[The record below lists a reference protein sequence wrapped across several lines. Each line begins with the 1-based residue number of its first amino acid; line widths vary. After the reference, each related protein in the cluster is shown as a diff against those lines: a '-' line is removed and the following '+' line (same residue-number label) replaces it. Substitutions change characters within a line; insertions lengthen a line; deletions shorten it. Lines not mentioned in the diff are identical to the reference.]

1 MSLSHSANLALYFL
15 MVFGIIALPG
25 MDMAFVLAS
34 TIRGGRRS
42 GFAALGGIVTGGFV
56 HVAMGALGLAVLLKT
71 VPAAFNLVLV
81 AGALYVAWIGWSLLR
96 AADGFGGTRVDT
108 AAPTRAAYRQG
119 IVTCLLNPKAYLFML
134 AVFPQFIL
142 PDDGPVWLQAVELG
156 IIGAFS
162 QVAVYG
168 GVALI
173 ADRARSWLE
182 GDSRSQVMMA
192 RTVGLILITAAIF
205 TGLQGWRNF

>member
-1 MSLSHSANLALYFL
+1 